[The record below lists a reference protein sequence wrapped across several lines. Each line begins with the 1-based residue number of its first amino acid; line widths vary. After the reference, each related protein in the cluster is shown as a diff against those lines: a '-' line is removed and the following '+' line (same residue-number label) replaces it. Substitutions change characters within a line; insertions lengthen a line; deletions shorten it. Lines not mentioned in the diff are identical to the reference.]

1 MADNNDFLKEIRER
15 ARANAK
21 ARGMTLEEQI
31 DELERLSGAV
41 DYFSALRVLYCC
53 QGGEN
58 DE

>member
-1 MADNNDFLKEIRER
+1 VSDNNQLLEEIREK
-15 ARANAK
+15 ARRNAA
-21 ARGMTLEEQI
+21 ARGMTLKEQI

-58 DE
+58 NE

>member
-1 MADNNDFLKEIRER
+1 MSDNTELLEEIRER

-41 DYFSALRVLYCC
+41 DYFSALREFYGVIV
-53 QGGEN
+53 QTP
-58 DE
+58 

>member
-1 MADNNDFLKEIRER
+1 MSDNTELLEEIRER

-41 DYFSALRVLYCC
+41 DYFSALRMFYCC